1 MNIGIVGSSNIG
13 GAVARLFVKA
23 GHEVAMSNS
32 RGPETL
38 GDFVAELCEQ
48 AHAMTIE
55 DAAHFWRSSRIC
67 AGCAIGRCCSV
78 GGWAAALCRSELVA
92 LEVADL
98 SFEPEG
104 VVLTIR
110 RSKTDREGAGATVA
124 IPLGAEDGSCPV
136 LALRRWLAAAAIG
149 TGARLSPDRSAWASR
164 ADLLGSGARRD
175 RGGPRRRCR
184 TRG

>member
-78 GGWAAALCRSELVA
+78 GGWV
-92 LEVADL
+92 
-98 SFEPEG
+98 G
-104 VVLTIR
+104 
-110 RSKTDREGAGATVA
+110 G
-124 IPLGAEDGSCPV
+124 
-136 LALRRWLAAAAIG
+136 
-149 TGARLSPDRSAWASR
+149 R
-164 ADLLGSGARRD
+164 AV
-175 RGGPRRRCR
+175 P
-184 TRG
+184 